1 MLTTKRPFRG
11 NSLQETLHLVL
22 TQEPQPPRELLATIP
37 AELER
42 ICLKALS
49 KRASNRYANAADF
62 AEDLEQWL
70 VSRRRRTSEP
80 SQ

>member
-11 NSLQETLHLVL
+11 SSLQETLHLVL